1 MPDLESLLEEAAPPA
16 RPVDIGAIKARGD
29 RWRRKRTAL
38 AVTATVAVVL
48 VAVPFGLRINDG
60 TDAADQNVATVSPP
74 PPTAA
79 PTTLERLPFEATAVA
94 TDQVRLWGIGPTS
107 AGQLRLAALHLKTG
121 EATQEV
127 VLPVSSASWVAFGA
141 GYLWVGQ
148 AADGGEPEG
157 SLTAV
162 DAETLEVVATM
173 NLSSHAAA
181 FSGDAAVVTSG
192 SGDSV
197 ALVRVVDG
205 AFETRTVDVGDQ
217 PTNVA
222 VSRSGHVWVQ
232 QAGGTLAQ
240 IDVRAA
246 RVERRVPWDG
256 HLITGAEAQLSSD
269 DAVLAVDADQ
279 RVVEVEPGRDAEAP
293 DARVRLRSKFAGP
306 AAADVIDGVLW
317 ASGREGV
324 DAFPLG
330 ASDSFSTPKRDS
342 YSLAVINQVA
352 YFVAGGGGGGLWRW
366 QPGALPD
373 PTTMENA
380 VARLRYVPSYV
391 PDDYVLSSV
400 FYRTLGTTRGGVWID
415 VTYRPRA
422 AAPTDASA
430 IFSIHQRLLVNG
442 GAPSAAAKGD
452 KERTTVRG
460 RPAFVSDSTI
470 TWAED
475 PNTLLTVSGP
485 FTTETLRQIAGSLE
499 QATAT
504 DWGAYERTAVDR

>member
-1 MPDLESLLEEAAPPA
+1 MPDLETLLEEAAPPA
-16 RPVDIGAIKARGD
+16 RPIDIGAIKARGD
-29 RWRRKRTAL
+29 RWRRRRTAL
-38 AVTATVAVVL
+38 AVTAAVAVAL
-48 VAVPFGLRINDG
+48 VAVPFGLRVNGG
-60 TDAADQNVATVSPP
+60 TDAADQNVAAVSPP

-79 PTTLERLPFEATAVA
+79 PTTLERLPFEAVAVA
-94 TDQVRLWGIGPTS
+94 TDHVRLWGIGPTP
-107 AGQLRLAALHLKTG
+107 AGQLRLAALDLKTG

-127 VLPVSSASWVAFGA
+127 VLPVSSASWAAFGT

-148 AADGGEPEG
+148 AADGAEPEG

-162 DAETLEVVATM
+162 DAETLEVVATIS
-173 NLSSHAAA
+173 LSSYAAA
-181 FSGDAAVVTSG
+181 FSGDTAVVTSG
-192 SGDSV
+192 SGDTV

-205 AFETRTVDVGDQ
+205 AFEIRTVDIGDQ

-222 VSRSGHVWVQ
+222 VSRSGDVWVQ

-240 IDVRAA
+240 VDVQAA
-246 RVERRVPWDG
+246 RVERRVPWEG
-256 HLITGAEAQLSSD
+256 YLITGAEAELSLD
-269 DAVLAVDADQ
+269 DAVLAVDSDQ
-279 RVVEVEPGRDAEAP
+279 RVVEVEPGRYADAP
-293 DARVRLRSKFAGP
+293 DARIRLRSKFASP

-317 ASGREGV
+317 ASGRDGV

-366 QPGALPD
+366 QPGVVPD

-391 PDDYVLSSV
+391 PDGYVLSSV
-400 FYRTLGTTRGGVWID
+400 FYRTLGTTRGVWID

-430 IFSIHQRLLVNG
+430 VFSIHQRLLVDG
-442 GAPSAAAKGD
+442 EAPSWAAKGD

-460 RPAFVSDSTI
+460 RPAFVGDSTI
-470 TWAED
+470 TWAEG
-475 PNTLLTVSGP
+475 PNTLLTVGGP
-485 FTTETLRQIAGSLE
+485 FTTDTLLKIAGSLE
-499 QATAT
+499 QATAA
-504 DWGAYERTAVDR
+504 DWDAYERSAVDR